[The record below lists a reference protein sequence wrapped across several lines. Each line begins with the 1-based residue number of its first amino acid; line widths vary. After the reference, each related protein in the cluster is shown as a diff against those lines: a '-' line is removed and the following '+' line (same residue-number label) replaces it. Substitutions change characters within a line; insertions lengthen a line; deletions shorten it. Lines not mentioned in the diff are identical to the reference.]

1 MNCPK
6 CKQSNFCKDGI
17 ANGRQRYQCKS
28 CSYRYTVIRKS
39 DVRADEIKR
48 MALAMYLEG
57 LGYRVIA
64 RILEVNH
71 VTIFYWIKE
80 WGIHAKKIRSND
92 ILRSIE
98 INELHTIVAQKKK
111 TKGYAM
117 LVIDIK
123 NGASLLCW
131 DSNEAKVKQTK
142 KRILVK

>member
-6 CKQSNFCKDGI
+6 CKHTNFCKDGI
-17 ANGRQRYQCKS
+17 VNQRQRYQCKK

-39 DVRADEIKR
+39 DVRPDEIKR

-57 LGYRVIA
+57 LGYRAIA
-64 RILEVNH
+64 KIIGVNH

-80 WGIHAKKIRSND
+80 WGVHAKKIRSNV

-98 INELHTIVAQKKK
+98 INELHTIVGQKKK

-117 LVIDIK
+117 LLIDIK
-123 NGASLLCW
+123 SGASILCW
-131 DSNEAKVKQTK
+131 DNKEVQVKQAK
-142 KRILVK
+142 KRITVK